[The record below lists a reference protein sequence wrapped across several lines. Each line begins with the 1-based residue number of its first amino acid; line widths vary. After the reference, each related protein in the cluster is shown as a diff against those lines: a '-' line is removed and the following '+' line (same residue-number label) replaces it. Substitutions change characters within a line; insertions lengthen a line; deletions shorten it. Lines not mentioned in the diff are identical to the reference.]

1 MDIPPEIE
9 ILTNDL
15 IWARYYYNEYKKL
28 YAVSELRV
36 SLLNEIA
43 PSFFRLIQDMLWD
56 QMILSLARLTDPYV
70 KGSNRNLSA
79 HVLQKLATE
88 NHWSFTGE
96 ISNLLKEVD
105 NISKSIFNR
114 RNKLIGHR
122 DLLTALSA
130 GVVQDHALDVTL
142 NQTEKVLDLIG
153 KAINLVYHNLINK
166 TFMWNFGSDRDVND
180 LIYHLK
186 LAVIYKEI
194 TENEKDWMKE
204 SELRHSSKYFNA

>member
-166 TFMWNFGSDRDVND
+166 T
-180 LIYHLK
+180 
-186 LAVIYKEI
+186 
-194 TENEKDWMKE
+194 
-204 SELRHSSKYFNA
+204 

>member
-96 ISNLLKEVD
+96 ISNLLKR
-105 NISKSIFNR
+105 SR
-114 RNKLIGHR
+114 
-122 DLLTALSA
+122 
-130 GVVQDHALDVTL
+130 
-142 NQTEKVLDLIG
+142 
-153 KAINLVYHNLINK
+153 
-166 TFMWNFGSDRDVND
+166 
-180 LIYHLK
+180 
-186 LAVIYKEI
+186 
-194 TENEKDWMKE
+194 
-204 SELRHSSKYFNA
+204 